1 MEIRKIGIAG
11 AGLMGAS
18 MSQIFARRGY
28 DVVVYDAFES
38 ALEKGRRLVE
48 LNQAAQVE
56 AGEVTAAEAAQTLA
70 ALRFTSEL
78 DALADRDEK
87 FLKIYN
93 ALYRD

>member
-18 MSQIFARRGY
+18 MSQIFARRGF

-38 ALEKGRRLVE
+38 ALEKGRWLVE

-87 FLKIYN
+87 LLKIYN

>member
-1 MEIRKIGIAG
+1 M
-11 AGLMGAS
+11 
-18 MSQIFARRGY
+18 
-28 DVVVYDAFES
+28 
-38 ALEKGRRLVE
+38 E

-78 DALADRDEK
+78 DALRDRDEK

>member
-11 AGLMGAS
+11 AGLMGAG

-38 ALEKGRRLVE
+38 ALEKRQTAGGTESGGTGRGGR
-48 LNQAAQVE
+48 
-56 AGEVTAAEAAQTLA
+56 G
-70 ALRFTSEL
+70 
-78 DALADRDEK
+78 DRDEK
-87 FLKIYN
+87 FLKICN